1 MTRPRRALGQGSE
14 VAQPDTLLGASGV
27 AVLDRRMGPVARRSL
42 APGRACAPNV
52 ENAADHAAIGHPRHA
67 TRLVGQ
73 KRRDQGPLRLRHIA
87 GIVPLKAPALWKLG
101 SPQTTKGNPLNM
113 GAELR
118 TRSGSK
124 LSLSIGGCRFM

>member
-87 GIVPLKAPALWKLG
+87 GSHRGDSPSQSARPLEAWIASDHKG
-101 SPQTTKGNPLNM
+101 QSP
-113 GAELR
+113 
-118 TRSGSK
+118 
-124 LSLSIGGCRFM
+124 